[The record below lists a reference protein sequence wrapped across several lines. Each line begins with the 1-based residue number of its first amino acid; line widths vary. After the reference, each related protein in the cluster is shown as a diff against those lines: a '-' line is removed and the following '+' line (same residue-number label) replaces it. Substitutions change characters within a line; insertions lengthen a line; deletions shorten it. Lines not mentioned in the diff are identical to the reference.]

1 MPTTKTTKQPSATT
15 TPPQP
20 THHEKGLFLFH
31 RDLRIVDNTGLLRAL
46 KECDKLYTCFIFT
59 PEQIG
64 RGNKYRSKNAI
75 QFMMESLKELSAEIH
90 EHGGELI
97 VMYGDTTAMTR
108 LLIHRLGVSAI
119 YTNKDYTPYA
129 LERESKL
136 SQLSKSLQKTFVET
150 SDYYLYEPGS
160 VTTSTHKYYQKYTPF
175 YDAVVHRKVDL
186 PHSYTKHSYR
196 SLSSFSGH
204 VEYRTTLKE
213 MMEKYGSVPSHT
225 IAVNGGREKG
235 LIRLRRATH
244 NQSHYTTQRDNL
256 MYETT
261 LLSAYIKFGCIS
273 VREAYHAFV
282 KAYGKTSGLVRELIW
297 REFFAHVL
305 YGFSGVL
312 DGYTFKGIPWRTSK
326 SNLEKWKKGQTGFP
340 IVDACMR
347 QMNETGYMHNRG
359 RMIVANFL
367 VKTLLLNWKW
377 GEMYFAQTLVDYDVA
392 SNNGNWQ
399 SISGTGADQKPY
411 FRDMNPWIQSSKFD
425 ADAEYIKKWV
435 PELREVEPND
445 IHKWELYWNAPK
457 YRGVRYPKPMVAY
470 GEQKAKMLE
479 MYREAK

>member
-1 MPTTKTTKQPSATT
+1 MPPKPSAQKDTQTT
-15 TPPQP
+15 SSSS
-20 THHEKGLFLFH
+20 HDKGLFIFH
-31 RDLRIVDNTGLLRAL
+31 RDLRIVDNIGLLRAL
-46 KECDKLYTCFIFT
+46 KECDKVYTCFIFT

-64 RGNKYRSKNAI
+64 RNNKYRSKNAI
-75 QFMMESLKELSAEIH
+75 QFMMESLKELSRELS

-97 VMYGDTTAMTR
+97 IMFGDTTTMTR
-108 LLIHRLGVSAI
+108 LLIHRLDVSAI

-136 SQLSKSLQKTFVET
+136 ARLSKSLQKTFVET

-160 VTTSTHKYYQKYTPF
+160 VTTSTNKYYQKFTPF
-175 YDAVVHRKVDL
+175 YEAVVHRKVES
-186 PHSYTKHSYR
+186 PHTYSKHAYR
-196 SLSSFSGH
+196 ALSSFSGH
-204 VEYRTTLKE
+204 LEYKTTLNE
-213 MMEKYGSVPSHT
+213 MMEKYGSVSNNT
-225 IAVNGGREKG
+225 IAVNGGRERG
-235 LIRLRRATH
+235 LVRLRRATH
-244 NQSHYTTQRDNL
+244 NQNHYTTGRDDL
-256 MYETT
+256 SYETT

-273 VREAYHAFV
+273 VREAHHAFAR
-282 KAYGKTSGLVRELIW
+282 AYGSSSGLIRELIW

-305 YGFSGVL
+305 FGFSRVL
-312 DGYTFKGIPWRTSK
+312 DGYTYKGIRWRTSK
-326 SNLEKWKKGQTGFP
+326 GDFEKWKKGQTGFP

-377 GEMYFAQTLVDYDVA
+377 GEAYFAQSLVDYDVA

-425 ADAEYIKKWV
+425 KDAEYIKKWV
-435 PELREVEPND
+435 PELRDVEPNA
-445 IHKWELYWNAPK
+445 IHKWELYWNDQK
-457 YRGVRYPKPMVAY
+457 YKKVAYPKPMVSY

-479 MYREAK
+479 MYREAR